1 MIKFSEFIAVFEY
14 LIERLRSHSILINSK
29 HNKGLLATGIGVP
42 QFQVFEKDINLEKEK
57 ILFVLGFL
65 ARFNNNNETPDGIY
79 YTQTAEGYVVTIKK
93 TKDAQI
99 IQSILSNIK
108 LFSEHEQ
115 KEFINAVQKAS
126 IDISYF
132 DNEIIHKSLQILP
145 PFPTIISNQDKYFEC
160 SNRGVIDSIP
170 ERQNNIPTI
179 HSKDAIRNEYESH
192 YTEHPVDYKN
202 KEELE
207 SEIYNKL
214 KSNYPTLS
222 KTAIQKIGKEV
233 RKERG
238 MDKKGRPKFRGAR
251 GTITNK

>member
-1 MIKFSEFIAVFEY
+1 MIKFSEFLGVFEY
-14 LIERLRSHSILINSK
+14 LIERLRNHSILINSK
-29 HNKGLLATGIGVP
+29 HNKGLLTTGIGVP

-57 ILFVLGFL
+57 FLLVLNFL

-79 YTQTAEGYVVTIKK
+79 HTQTAEGYIVTVKK

-115 KEFINAVQKAS
+115 KKFINAAQKAS

-145 PFPTIISNQDKYFEC
+145 PFPTIMSNQEYFEC
-160 SNRGVIDSIP
+160 SNKEVIDSIP

-192 YTEHPVDYKN
+192 YEAHPIDFTN
-202 KEELE
+202 KEELVE
-207 SEIYNKL
+207 EIFNKL
-214 KSNYPTLS
+214 KPQYPILS
-222 KTAIQKIGKEV
+222 KQIVKDIGMEV
-233 RKERG
+233 RKKRNI
-238 MDKKGRPKFRGAR
+238 KQGRPKGRGNVIKKR
-251 GTITNK
+251 

>member
-1 MIKFSEFIAVFEY
+1 M
-14 LIERLRSHSILINSK
+14 
-29 HNKGLLATGIGVP
+29 ATGIGVP

-65 ARFNNNNETPDGIY
+65 ARFNNNNETPDGIC
-79 YTQTAEGYVVTIKK
+79 YTQTAEGYIVTIKK

-160 SNRGVIDSIP
+160 SNKEVIDSIP

-192 YTEHPVDYKN
+192 YEAHPIDFTN
-202 KEELE
+202 KEELVE
-207 SEIYNKL
+207 EIFNKL
-214 KSNYPTLS
+214 KPQYPILS
-222 KTAIQKIGKEV
+222 KQVVKDIGMEV
-233 RKERG
+233 RKKRNI
-238 MDKKGRPKFRGAR
+238 KQGRPKGRGNVIKKR
-251 GTITNK
+251 